1 MGIKKG
7 NRKLNRQERKKQR
20 RKMCKGLMT
29 DPRGRTRTYKK
40 HG

>member
-7 NRKLNRQERKKQR
+7 DRKQARQERKKQR
-20 RKMCKGLMT
+20 AKMIKGLKT
-29 DPRGRTRTYKK
+29 DPRGKGRAYKK

>member
-7 NRKLNRQERKKQR
+7 NRKQARQERKKQK
-20 RKMCKGLMT
+20 RKMYKNLAT
-29 DPRGRTRTYKK
+29 DPRGGRKAYKK